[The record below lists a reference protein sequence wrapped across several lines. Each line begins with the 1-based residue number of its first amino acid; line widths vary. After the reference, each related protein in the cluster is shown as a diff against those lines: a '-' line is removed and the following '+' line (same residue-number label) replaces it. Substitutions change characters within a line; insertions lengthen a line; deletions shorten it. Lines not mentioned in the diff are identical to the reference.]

1 MPAVMTSREFAR
13 HTYRAQQEAEK
24 SPVVITN
31 RGRPAHVLLSYADYQ
46 KLAEGRRSALEVL
59 QSLNYPDSAAD
70 IELEIS
76 LRSKAQR
83 LPVNFV

>member
-46 KLAEGRRSALEVL
+46 KLAKGRRSALEVL

-83 LPVNFV
+83 LPVNFA

>member
-46 KLAEGRRSALEVL
+46 KLTGGRQSALEVL
-59 QSLNYPDSAAD
+59 QSLNYPDSTAD

-76 LRSKAQR
+76 LCR
-83 LPVNFV
+83 